1 MPNGI
6 DALSLLFNNYKTKE
20 NRTEKKEQFI
30 KKLDNIINL
39 INNRKYIIDLDEIED
54 IVRRYETTETDSTL
68 LDTMLNINRYNVYL
82 MNKKI
87 KYVEPN
93 LDKNIEFVSANID
106 LKDILNYLEVDI
118 KDLDESLSKDLNKY
132 VNKDEFINFAT
143 YIKGSNGIEHILY
156 EKIQDKNVLIAIL
169 LHSNIDTVKNIL
181 NIIDNETCLL
191 NKLVPNMPFIFI
203 KEKINNKCLYDVP
216 TYYNNFKENI
226 DLLNNKNIPIKVMLN
241 YPIFF
246 INNVEK
252 NKEIIKKLE
261 DLNVNVLNVLTHI
274 GNIIVGNIDKV
285 IKNIKLLEYHNI
297 ELTDDDNNNGY
308 TILGM
313 NNLDMK
319 IDYLIETNKWKK
331 SLGKKHDN
339 IDLIRALFIKDNYV
353 KWKNNFI
360 NNIEKNELFD
370 NKTINTDIIDELYKK
385 YPILNLLDN
394 KYLYEDN
401 YKINDCIIS
410 RHRLLS
416 NLFNYKGQDNIFI
429 NSLKYN
435 TFISE
440 ENMNKIINIINE
452 MS

>member
-54 IVRRYETTETDSTL
+54 IVRRYETTETDSIL

-93 LDKNIEFVSANID
+93 LEKNIEFVSANID

-156 EKIQDKNVLIAIL
+156 EKIRDKNILISIL

-191 NKLVPNMPFIFI
+191 NKLVPNIPFIFI
-203 KEKINNKCLYDVP
+203 KEKISNKCLYNVP

-285 IKNIKLLEYHNI
+285 IENIKLLEYHNI

-339 IDLIRALFIKDNYV
+339 IDLIRALVIKDNYV
-353 KWKNNFI
+353 NWKNNFI

-370 NKTINTDIIDELYKK
+370 TKTINTDIIDELYKK

-416 NLFNYKGQDNIFI
+416 NLYNYKGQDNIFI
-429 NSLKYN
+429 NSLKYK

>member
-191 NKLVPNMPFIFI
+191 NKLVPNIPFIFI
-203 KEKINNKCLYDVP
+203 KEKINNKCLYNVP